1 MFSAS
6 LALPRTPQRAFKSNA
21 PKGNSLLPMSSHTLR
36 TSSRSTSRWGPAQA
50 CNNPSLTTIHP
61 SPTTSTSPAGQIPP
75 TAITPLLQAPEQHNI
90 DRAHIN
96 HQFSSHRGTR
106 RLPQQFPPPSNPIGQ
121 LGSGSFLIHTPPP
134 KHILQRR
141 TETHPGHDHRRR
153 PTRIM
158 TKAPQAQSPEAAFSS
173 RPRIA
178 RSPPHGRTGLV
189 LSPFPGGMS
198 NAGSSRYLH
207 PGSDSS
213 VSIVERD
220 DLHSIPESSHPGEV
234 DTMPSLTIA
243 SDNEEGDNEAE
254 EDCHDDDESED
265 EGIDDTAADVE
276 EIAPAADI
284 SSVPRRQLI
293 EDQFFMEDVARIV
306 VGGQNRRTIRCRH
319 CIVTVTFSDTR
330 VRMMNHLA
338 RKHDSLWALI
348 APTPRPLTT
357 PATAAPK
364 APFDVFAAS
373 LTDYASGPN
382 NVEASLG
389 YQITTCITIPDL
401 ILNEYTELMTW
412 VIKQSTNESFYTTAP
427 MDFINNTVLNRR
439 DLVDR

>member
-1 MFSAS
+1 
-6 LALPRTPQRAFKSNA
+6 
-21 PKGNSLLPMSSHTLR
+21 
-36 TSSRSTSRWGPAQA
+36 
-50 CNNPSLTTIHP
+50 
-61 SPTTSTSPAGQIPP
+61 
-75 TAITPLLQAPEQHNI
+75 
-90 DRAHIN
+90 
-96 HQFSSHRGTR
+96 
-106 RLPQQFPPPSNPIGQ
+106 
-121 LGSGSFLIHTPPP
+121 
-134 KHILQRR
+134 
-141 TETHPGHDHRRR
+141 
-153 PTRIM
+153 
-158 TKAPQAQSPEAAFSS
+158 
-173 RPRIA
+173 
-178 RSPPHGRTGLV
+178 
-189 LSPFPGGMS
+189 
-198 NAGSSRYLH
+198 
-207 PGSDSS
+207 
-213 VSIVERD
+213 
-220 DLHSIPESSHPGEV
+220 
-234 DTMPSLTIA
+234 MPSLTIA

-284 SSVPRRQLI
+284 SSVPRRQFI

-319 CIVTVTFSDTR
+319 CIDTVTFSDTR

-373 LTDYASGPN
+373 LTAYASGPN

-412 VIKQSTNESFYTTAP
+412 VIKQSTSKSFSTTAL
-427 MDFINNTVLNRR
+427 MGFMNKTVLNRR
-439 DLVDR
+439 DLVDRQAGLPQRTVSAIVKNRWNLFRNGHFQRLHDDMAALDALTNSERCEFEERDAIAEALSPDDDHRSESKIAKRACYYVWKGNIF